1 MKNITVR
8 DANAADYP
16 VIGWI
21 VTGSIW
27 PLPVR
32 LFAKLSDAKKYAV
45 DVCKAVDREFNTPAK
60 PVIEWRTSTN
70 GMRLEH
76 AYGETLTSSVNS

>member
-8 DANAADYP
+8 TEHAADYP

-21 VTGSIW
+21 VTGDIW
-27 PLPVR
+27 PKPCR
-32 LFAKLSDAKKYAV
+32 LFAKLSDAKKYAS
-45 DVCKAVDREFNTPAK
+45 DICKAVDAEFDTPAK

-70 GMRLEH
+70 GLKLESD
-76 AYGETLTSSVNS
+76 YCEVTL